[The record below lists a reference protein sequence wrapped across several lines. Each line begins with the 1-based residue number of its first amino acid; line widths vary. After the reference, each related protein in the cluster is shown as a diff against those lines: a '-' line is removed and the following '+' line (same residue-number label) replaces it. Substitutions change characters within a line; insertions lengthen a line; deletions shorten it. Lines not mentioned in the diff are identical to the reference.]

1 MLPKKNLLKI
11 GYYVILRFNPIS
23 IPSVPHPQ
31 DTPIQAHSEHSKR
44 TAANAIV
51 CIHCFHL
58 FGSYRGV
65 GREKIRKIAK
75 QNLMGG

>member
-1 MLPKKNLLKI
+1 MLPKKNLFKI

-31 DTPIQAHSEHSKR
+31 DTPTQAHSKR

>member
-1 MLPKKNLLKI
+1 MLPKKISSKS
-11 GYYVILRFNPIS
+11 VIMLFCGSTQLASQAFLTNK
-23 IPSVPHPQ
+23 
-31 DTPIQAHSEHSKR
+31 TPLSKR

-58 FGSYRGV
+58 FGSYRGF

>member
-1 MLPKKNLLKI
+1 MLPKKISSKS
-11 GYYVILRFNPIS
+11 VIMLFCGSTQLASQAFLTNK
-23 IPSVPHPQ
+23 
-31 DTPIQAHSEHSKR
+31 TPLSKR
-44 TAANAIV
+44 TASAPPPNAIV

>member
-1 MLPKKNLLKI
+1 MLPKKSPQNRLLC
-11 GYYVILRFNPIS
+11 YFAVQPNY
-23 IPSVPHPQ
+23 PHPQ
-31 DTPIQAHSEHSKR
+31 DTPIQAHSEHSKHSKR